1 VLSLLEL
8 AWHSNVVM
16 SIHGCVP
23 SSGPRASS
31 FLSSSTLIL
40 VWGAKAAFFVGR
52 SPPWSFLFRF
62 FSAMAV
68 WLVVRLL
75 VECAC
80 RRYQK
85 KCNRELAES
94 G

>member
-1 VLSLLEL
+1 
-8 AWHSNVVM
+8 
-16 SIHGCVP
+16 
-23 SSGPRASS
+23 
-31 FLSSSTLIL
+31 L